1 MSANRITFA
10 LSLKREQDDI
20 NSFNLLRSIH
30 MLKLFKYFVT
40 WQRTS
45 YKFGLNFMK
54 NLVHIL
60 PYARIE
66 SAFGYCQFIYL
77 QLKLPKRKEVV
88 VKVVKLQINSQ
99 RNNELNM

>member
-45 YKFGLNFMK
+45 YKFGLNIMK
-54 NLVHIL
+54 NVAHIL
-60 PYARIE
+60 PYARKD
-66 SAFGYCQFIYL
+66 STVGNCQFIYL
-77 QLKLPKRKEVV
+77 LLKLPKTQASCRKNCQTSN
-88 VKVVKLQINSQ
+88 KFTKKQ
-99 RNNELNM
+99 

>member
-40 WQRTS
+40 LQRTS
-45 YKFGLNFMK
+45 YKFGLNIMK
-54 NLVHIL
+54 NVVYIL
-60 PYARIE
+60 PYARID
-66 SAFGYCQFIYL
+66 SAGGDCQFICLLLNL
-77 QLKLPKRKEVV
+77 Q
-88 VKVVKLQINSQ
+88 NAS
-99 RNNELNM
+99 

>member
-45 YKFGLNFMK
+45 YKFGLNIMK
-54 NLVHIL
+54 NVVYII
-60 PYARIE
+60 PYARID
-66 SAFGYCQFIYL
+66 SAVGYCQFIL
-77 QLKLPKRKEVV
+77 SSLEITK
-88 VKVVKLQINSQ
+88 SQ
-99 RNNELNM
+99 GSCC

>member
-45 YKFGLNFMK
+45 YKFGLNIMK
-54 NLVHIL
+54 NVVYIL
-60 PYARIE
+60 PYARID
-66 SAFGYCQFIYL
+66 STVGNCQFI
-77 QLKLPKRKEVV
+77 QSSVEFIFRKVVV
-88 VKVVKLQINSQ
+88 VKIVKLQINSQ

>member
-20 NSFNLLRSIH
+20 NNFNLLRSIH

-40 WQRTS
+40 WQHTS
-45 YKFGLNFMK
+45 YKFGLNIMK
-54 NLVHIL
+54 NVSHIL
-60 PYARIE
+60 PYARID
-66 SAFGYCQFIYL
+66 STVGCCQFICLLLYI
-77 QLKLPKRKEVV
+77 PKMQVV
-88 VKVVKLQINSQ
+88 VRIVKLQINSR

>member
-40 WQRTS
+40 WQHTS
-45 YKFGLNFMK
+45 YKFGLIIMK
-54 NLVHIL
+54 NGVHIL
-60 PYARIE
+60 PYARID
-66 SAFGYCQFIYL
+66 STVGCCQFIFL
-77 QLKLPKRKEVV
+77 FLSQQKCKTVV
-88 VKVVKLQINSQ
+88 EIVKLQINSR